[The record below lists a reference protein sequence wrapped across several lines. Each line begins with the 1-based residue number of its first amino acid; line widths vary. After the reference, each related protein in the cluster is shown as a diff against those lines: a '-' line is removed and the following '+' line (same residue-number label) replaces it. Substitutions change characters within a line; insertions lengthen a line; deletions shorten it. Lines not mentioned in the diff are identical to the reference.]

1 VDALKWWCNGNM
13 AGAKFPVATIRLGH
27 HVSARIQ
34 QALDQLTRGGYMSTP
49 VITKPAK
56 AVGEGAGTPA
66 SAAASL
72 SSPVSA
78 RQYPFHILLTTSP
91 KGGVGKT
98 GCSRNLAVAA
108 AKSGKRVALLDLD
121 PQKSLSRWWQKR
133 PDEGVEQIDL
143 YSGSMTDLEETL
155 AGVEGVDLLVVDTP
169 TSVEEYPDEIKRLIM
184 VADFVLVPTGHTN
197 DDLESVCPWM
207 KMIRTYGRPA
217 AFLLNKANRRTK
229 SFRHAQTDLM
239 SVGKL
244 VPIEIP
250 ALEDIHTAAKVGLS
264 VIDVEDMGGA
274 AEFTAAWKHISLEMD
289 L

>member
-1 VDALKWWCNGNM
+1 VDALEGWCNGNM
-13 AGAKFPVATIRLGH
+13 AGEKFPIATITLCH
-27 HVSARIQ
+27 HGSAPIQ
-34 QALDQLTRGGYMSTP
+34 QVLDHLTQGGYMSTP
-49 VITKPAK
+49 VIRKPTKVASK
-56 AVGEGAGTPA
+56 GAGTPA
-66 SAAASL
+66 PEAASL
-72 SSPVSA
+72 SPPMPA
-78 RQYPFHILLTTSP
+78 RQYPFRILLTTSP

-108 AKSGKRVALLDLD
+108 AKSGRKVAVLDLD

-143 YSGSMTDLEETL
+143 YCGSMTDLEETL

-184 VADFVLVPTGHTN
+184 IADFVLVPTGHTN

-229 SFRHAQTDLM
+229 SFRQAQTELM
-239 SVGKL
+239 SIGRL

-250 ALEDIHTAAKVGLS
+250 TLEDIHTAAKVGLS
-264 VIDVEDMGGA
+264 VVDVKDMGGA
-274 AEFTAAWKHISLEMD
+274 AEFTVAWKHISLEMD